1 MQDLHSFL
9 FRIMKKA
16 RLLVIHGP
24 NLNLLG
30 RREPEIYGS
39 DTLDDINQ
47 AIRAAARE
55 EGMEV
60 RIIQSNHEGELV
72 EAIQKHSAWAGVL
85 LINPAAYTHT
95 SIALR
100 DAICACGIPTIEVHL
115 SNIHRREDFRRR
127 SFVAEV
133 AVGQISGFGKQSYIL
148 GVKAAS
154 WYLRESKVS
163 SRVGKR

>member
-1 MQDLHSFL
+1 M
-9 FRIMKKA
+9 
-16 RLLVIHGP
+16 IHGP

-30 RREPEIYGS
+30 RREPEIYGF
-39 DTLDDINQ
+39 DTLEDINQ
-47 AIRAAARE
+47 AIRAAAQE

-60 RIIQSNHEGELV
+60 RIFQSNHEGELV
-72 EAIQKHSAWAGVL
+72 EAIQKHSTWASVL

-115 SNIHRREDFRRR
+115 SNIHRREEFRRR
-127 SFVAEV
+127 SLVAEV
-133 AVGQISGFGKQSYIL
+133 ALGQISGFGKQSYVL

-154 WYLRESKVS
+154 CYLRERKEPL
-163 SRVGKR
+163 RMEKG